1 MESVVQ
7 DLRYAARAL
16 RRSPGFTAA
25 CVLTL
30 ALGIGAATAVFSVA
44 YAVLLRPL
52 PYADPDRVVTVWAS
66 WDNFPDKT
74 WLSVPEYQ
82 LFHQESRALADLAL
96 YRVGTASFTTDE
108 SAEQVGAAFVTPNT
122 FDVLGA
128 APVIGRAFTWEE
140 ARDGDAGILLAHE
153 AWMRRWA
160 GDPGVVGGTIEMD
173 GRSQRV
179 LGVLPEGFGLPLDLA
194 GNSLSE
200 VYYALWVDLES
211 PAPDL
216 GGGGSHGSYGVGR
229 LTPSATVESARADLA
244 RIMATVTPVGLYSPE
259 RRFTARVYAAG
270 ADIVGTAG
278 TTVLVLLGAVVLLLL
293 IACVNVASLLLS
305 RSDDRS
311 AEMAVR
317 AAMGAGSGRLV
328 RQLLIESLLVSSVA
342 GALGF
347 LLAALGVEALLAID
361 PTAVPRSS
369 GIRLDARVALFTS
382 VVAIATAFGFGLA
395 PAASLA
401 RRGAQS
407 GLRAGGRGARG
418 GVRGTR
424 ARRVLVASQMAMAV
438 VLLTASGLL
447 MRSFVSLLGVDV
459 GFARSDVL
467 TARVTAPALVYP
479 DAPAVAAF
487 YEELLDRIAEIPGV
501 ARAAAVRLLPL
512 ASTMGDSFF
521 RPVSYAVAE
530 GEPTQGEWQWATPG
544 YFEVMGIPLVE
555 GRTFDDRDR
564 RDSQPVVIVNESM
577 ARRFWGTESPVGRAV
592 LATGAP
598 DTAVVVGVVG
608 DVRHNGVAA
617 APKQQYYV
625 PHAQIVEGMVGSM
638 RGMTLTIATDADP
651 RGLVEPLRAE
661 LRGLA
666 PMAPLSQVT
675 TLDEA
680 VSRSVAEPRFALVLL
695 ATFAALAF
703 VLAIVGI
710 YGMLSYVVSR
720 RTREIGIRLALGAE
734 SGRVVRAVVAEGAV
748 VAAAG
753 TLAGAAATW
762 AASGLLTGMLHG
774 VTPHDPMT
782 FAVTAAAFMAVAVV
796 ACWVPASRAARVH
809 PVEAIRSD

>member
-52 PYADPDRVVTVWAS
+52 PYTDPHRVVTVWAS

-96 YRVGTASFTTDE
+96 YRIGTASFTTDDA
-108 SAEQVGAAFVTPNT
+108 AEQVGAAFVTPNT

-128 APVIGRAFTWEE
+128 APVIGRAFSWEE
-140 ARDGDAGILLAHE
+140 ARDGDAGILLDHD
-153 AWMRRWA
+153 AWMRRFA
-160 GDPGVVGGTIEMD
+160 GDPGVVGGTIEVD
-173 GRSQRV
+173 GRRQPV
-179 LGVLPEGFGLPLDLA
+179 LGVLPEGFALPLDLA

-200 VYYALWVDLES
+200 LYYALWVDLES
-211 PAPDL
+211 QAPDL
-216 GGGGSHGSYGVGR
+216 GGGGSHGSYGLGR
-229 LTPSATVESARADLA
+229 LTPGATLEEARADLA
-244 RIMATVTPVGLYSPE
+244 RIMATVTPVGLYGPD
-259 RRFTARVYAAG
+259 RRFTPRVFAAG
-270 ADIVGTAG
+270 SDIAGTAG
-278 TTVLVLLGAVVLLLL
+278 TTVLVLLGAVALLLL
-293 IACVNVASLLLS
+293 IACVNVASLMLS

-317 AAMGAGSGRLV
+317 AAMGAGSGRIA
-328 RQLLIESLLVSSVA
+328 RQLLLESLLVSVVA

-347 LLAALGVEALLAID
+347 LLATLGVDALLAID

-369 GIRLDARVALFTS
+369 GIRMDARVAVFTL
-382 VVAIATAFGFGLA
+382 VVAIVTAFGFGLT
-395 PAASLA
+395 PAVSLA
-401 RRGAQS
+401 RRGTQN
-407 GLRAGGRGARG
+407 GLRAGGRGAKG
-418 GVRGTR
+418 GVGATR

-438 VLLTASGLL
+438 MLLTASGLL

-467 TARVTAPALVYP
+467 TARVTAPAFVYP
-479 DAPAVAAF
+479 DARAVAAF
-487 YEELLDRIAEIPGV
+487 YEELLGRIAEIPGV
-501 ARAAAVRLLPL
+501 ERAAAVRLLPL

-555 GRTFDDRDR
+555 GRTFDDRDGR
-564 RDSQPVVIVNESM
+564 ESQPVVIVNEAM

-625 PHAQIVEGMVGSM
+625 PHAQIVDDMAGTM
-638 RGMTLTIATDADP
+638 RGMTLTIATDGDP
-651 RGLVEPLRAE
+651 RGFIEPLRAE
-661 LRGLA
+661 LRALA
-666 PMAPLSQVT
+666 PMAPLSQLT

-703 VLAIVGI
+703 LLAIVGI

-720 RTREIGIRLALGAE
+720 RTREIGIRLALGAQT
-734 SGRVVRAVVAEGAV
+734 GRVVRGVVAEGMV

-762 AASGLLTGMLHG
+762 AVSGLMTGMLHG

-782 FAVTAAAFMAVAVV
+782 FGATIAAFMAVAVV